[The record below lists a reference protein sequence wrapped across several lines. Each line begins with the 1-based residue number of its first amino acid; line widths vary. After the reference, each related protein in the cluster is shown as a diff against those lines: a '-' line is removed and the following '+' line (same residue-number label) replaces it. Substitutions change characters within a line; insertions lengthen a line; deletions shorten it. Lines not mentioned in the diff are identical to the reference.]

1 MRRFCLAPSLCLLLS
16 ATALAQAPAPIER
29 VKITDNDLSCKAAY
43 DELQGLDKIVAETK
57 AAQSSGQ
64 TTATAGQAA
73 GVAAEV
79 ASRTGLFGSL
89 GGLTGHILG
98 TVASKTAAN
107 VAEQQGQMSAA
118 QAAEREKQ
126 ALARKEHLTQ
136 IFLAKGCSASDP
148 SAPGKTPNAAL
159 PMPPAPVGAAPKT
172 PDQALKEAAG
182 SNVPV
187 AASLDLKND
196 LIGDMKTMSR
206 VVVPQFRVAFVAK
219 TGVSARGGAGLS
231 NLGQSTGYNRTITQA
246 QSARV
251 DMMLGNVDY
260 ALMQGLTEQ
269 LYADFL
275 KRLAAGG
282 KQVVSVDEMRKSS
295 GYPKIE
301 PVKLD
306 KPYVKSPFDDAREF
320 IFATPRE
327 LPLAFMHI
335 DTHLGN
341 AGAFDQ
347 NTTKAFAEL
356 GATLDALVLIP
367 TVIVDFA
374 QLESSGNSRFATSAE
389 ANATPR
395 IGISAATLLIGMI
408 GKDAKIFFHGDAR
421 FARLER
427 PFFVDGEFGSVKSVD
442 SFDNVALANSLT
454 ALSGTQGTQYR
465 YDKRLV
471 TADAAQYAKK
481 VLQAGATINQA
492 FADGLKP

>member
-1 MRRFCLAPSLCLLLS
+1 MRRVAACLLALS
-16 ATALAQAPAPIER
+16 SFSAFAQAPAPIER
-29 VKITDNDLSCKAAY
+29 IKITDNDLTCLATFN
-43 DELQGLDKIVAETK
+43 ELQGMDKAIAEAK

-64 TTATAGQAA
+64 NTATAGQAA

-79 ASRTGLFGSL
+79 ASRSGLFGSL
-89 GGLTGHILG
+89 GGLTGHIFG
-98 TVASKTAAN
+98 TAASKTAAN

-136 IFLAKGCSASDP
+136 IFLAKACSASDP
-148 SAPGKTPNAAL
+148 SAPGKNPNAAL
-159 PMPPAPVGAAPKT
+159 PMPVAPVAAAATT

-182 SNVPV
+182 SNVPI
-187 AASLDLKND
+187 AASLELKND
-196 LIGDMKTMSR
+196 LIGEMKTMGR

-295 GYPKIE
+295 GFPKIE

-306 KPYVKSPFDDAREF
+306 KPYVKSPFDDPREF
-320 IFATPRE
+320 IFATPKE

-341 AGAFDQ
+341 AGPFDQ

-395 IGISAATLLIGMI
+395 IGISAATMLIGMI
-408 GKDAKIFFHGDAR
+408 GKEVKIFFHGDAR
-421 FARLER
+421 FARLDK

-492 FADGLKP
+492 FVDGLKR

>member
-1 MRRFCLAPSLCLLLS
+1 MRRAIACLFALCSVPALS
-16 ATALAQAPAPIER
+16 QAPAPIER
-29 VKITDNDLSCKAAY
+29 MKITDNDLTCQATY
-43 DELQGLDKIVAETK
+43 NELQGMDKIIADAK
-57 AAQSSGQ
+57 MAQSSGQ
-64 TTATAGQAA
+64 NTATAGQAA

-89 GGLTGHILG
+89 GGLTGHIFG
-98 TVASKTAAN
+98 TVASKAAAN

-148 SAPGKTPNAAL
+148 SAPAKTPNAAL
-159 PMPPAPVGAAPKT
+159 PMPAAPAADMPKT
-172 PDQALKEAAG
+172 PEQALKEAAG

-187 AASLDLKND
+187 AASLNLKND
-196 LIGDMKTMSR
+196 LVGEMKTMNR

-219 TGVSARGGAGLS
+219 TGVSARGGAGLA
-231 NLGQSTGYNRTITQA
+231 NLGQSSGYNRTITQA

-260 ALMQGLTEQ
+260 ALMQGLAEQ

-275 KRLAAGG
+275 KRLASGG
-282 KQVVSVDEMRKSS
+282 KQVVSIDEMKKSS

-306 KPYVKSPFDDAREF
+306 KPYVKSPFDDPREF
-320 IFATPRE
+320 IFATPKE

-335 DTHLGN
+335 DTHLGS
-341 AGAFDQ
+341 AGPFDQ

-389 ANATPR
+389 ASATPK
-395 IGISAATLLIGMI
+395 IGISASTMLIGMI

-421 FARLER
+421 FARLDK
-427 PFFVDGEFGSVKSVD
+427 PFFVDGEFGTVKSVD

-454 ALSGTQGTQYR
+454 ALTGSQGTQYR

-492 FADGLKP
+492 FADSVKP